1 MTQAEAQEKEERT
14 KLIVMLL
21 FIIPLKVI

>member
-21 FIIPLKVI
+21 FIIPL